1 MIELLRGFRERGLVM
16 PPRKSEKRPYAGI
29 LAEPMPKYTALTPPA
44 DGEIDALIDAKMK
57 ALFAHYGLDSTD
69 AFGGGPKMATAW
81 ANLAWHLA
89 RQHVPG
95 FIGAPRGRGRPDT
108 RKQDDVT
115 IVMHVEL
122 LKRRDGLSERKA
134 IKRIADDNL
143 VRGTEAA
150 LLKRYKNAKTTFAPM
165 ARMFDNM
172 VAALGHDVF
181 VQTMEESLSGDGKD
195 TFLSPE

>member
-1 MIELLRGFRERGLVM
+1 M
-16 PPRKSEKRPYAGI
+16 PPRKSDNKPYTGI
-29 LAEPMPKYTALTPPA
+29 LAKPMPKYTALTPPA
-44 DGEIDALIDAKMK
+44 NGEIEALIDAKMK
-57 ALFAHYGLDSTD
+57 ALFAHYGLDPTD
-69 AFGGGPKMATAW
+69 ALGGGPKIAAAW

-89 RQHVPG
+89 CQHVPG
-95 FIGAPRGRGRPDT
+95 FARALRGRGRPAI

-143 VRGTEAA
+143 VPGTEAT
-150 LLKRYKNAKTTFAPM
+150 LLKRYKNAKTTFTPM

-181 VQTMEESLSGDGKD
+181 VQTMEESFSGDRKD
-195 TFLSPE
+195 TFLSSDRACA

>member
-1 MIELLRGFRERGLVM
+1 M
-16 PPRKSEKRPYAGI
+16 PPRKSDKKPYAGI
-29 LAEPMPKYTALTPPA
+29 LAEFMPKYTSLTPPA

-69 AFGGGPKMATAW
+69 AFKSGPKMAAAW

-89 RQHVPG
+89 CQHMPG
-95 FIGAPRGRGRPDT
+95 FVGAPRARGRPAT

-115 IVMHVEL
+115 IVMYVEL

-143 VRGTEAA
+143 VRGNEAA

-181 VQTMEESLSGDGKD
+181 VQTMEESLSGMEESLSGDGKD